1 MKLKKLTNKELDV
14 LRVLWDAEDPLLAS
28 EIYKI
33 DPSLNSNTVQAAL
46 RNLTKKGY
54 IKVADIVYSG
64 TVLSRRYTPIVTQ
77 PEYVKMFFPA
87 TPEEKLTF
95 MEGFIKD
102 IEDLDELNSVQKL
115 LDRKKADPRSR
126 RNNYDYYFLY
136 EYKSGCALVFCR
148 CCIRFLSYP
157 SQT

>member
-115 LDRKKADPRSR
+115 LDRKKAE
-126 RNNYDYYFLY
+126 L
-136 EYKSGCALVFCR
+136 EG
-148 CCIRFLSYP
+148 
-157 SQT
+157 

>member
-14 LRVLWDAEDPLLAS
+14 LRVLWDSEDPLLAS

-87 TPEEKLTF
+87 TAEEKLIF
-95 MEGFIKD
+95 MEGFIQD
-102 IEDLDELNSVQKL
+102 IESQEELDKVQKL
-115 LDRKKADPRSR
+115 LDDKKAEL
-126 RNNYDYYFLY
+126 N
-136 EYKSGCALVFCR
+136 K
-148 CCIRFLSYP
+148 
-157 SQT
+157 

>member
-1 MKLKKLTNKELDV
+1 MKLKKLTNTELDV
-14 LRVLWDAEDPLLAS
+14 LRVLWDSEDPLLAS

-87 TPEEKLTF
+87 TPEEKVTF

-102 IEDLDELNSVQKL
+102 IDDISELEAIQKL
-115 LDRKKADPRSR
+115 IDQKKAELED
-126 RNNYDYYFLY
+126 
-136 EYKSGCALVFCR
+136 
-148 CCIRFLSYP
+148 
-157 SQT
+157 

>member
-14 LRVLWDAEDPLLAS
+14 LRVLWDSEDPLLAS

-87 TPEEKLTF
+87 TPEEKVTC

-102 IEDLDELNSVQKL
+102 IDDISELEAIQKL
-115 LDRKKADPRSR
+115 IDQKKADLE
-126 RNNYDYYFLY
+126 D
-136 EYKSGCALVFCR
+136 
-148 CCIRFLSYP
+148 
-157 SQT
+157 

>member
-14 LRVLWDAEDPLLAS
+14 LRVLWDSEDPLLAS

-64 TVLSRRYTPIVTQ
+64 TVLSRRYSPVVTQ

-87 TPEEKLTF
+87 TPEEKDALL
-95 MEGFIKD
+95 EGFIMD
-102 IEDLDELNSVQKL
+102 IDETSELDSIQKMIDNRRAEL
-115 LDRKKADPRSR
+115 KA
-126 RNNYDYYFLY
+126 
-136 EYKSGCALVFCR
+136 
-148 CCIRFLSYP
+148 
-157 SQT
+157 

>member
-14 LRVLWDAEDPLLAS
+14 LRVLWDSEDPLLAS

-87 TPEEKLTF
+87 TPEEKVTF

-102 IEDLDELNSVQKL
+102 IDDISELEAIQKL
-115 LDRKKADPRSR
+115 IDQKKAELED
-126 RNNYDYYFLY
+126 
-136 EYKSGCALVFCR
+136 
-148 CCIRFLSYP
+148 
-157 SQT
+157 

>member
-14 LRVLWDAEDPLLAS
+14 LRVLWDSEDPLLAS
-28 EIYKI
+28 EISKI

-87 TPEEKLTF
+87 TPEEKVTF

-102 IEDLDELNSVQKL
+102 IDDISELEAIQKL
-115 LDRKKADPRSR
+115 IDQKKAELED
-126 RNNYDYYFLY
+126 
-136 EYKSGCALVFCR
+136 
-148 CCIRFLSYP
+148 
-157 SQT
+157 

>member
-14 LRVLWDAEDPLLAS
+14 LRVLWDSEDPLLAS

-77 PEYVKMFFPA
+77 PEYVKIFFPA
-87 TPEEKLTF
+87 TPEEKVTF

-102 IEDLDELNSVQKL
+102 IDDISELEAIQKL
-115 LDRKKADPRSR
+115 IDQKKAELED
-126 RNNYDYYFLY
+126 
-136 EYKSGCALVFCR
+136 
-148 CCIRFLSYP
+148 
-157 SQT
+157 

>member
-14 LRVLWDAEDPLLAS
+14 LRVLWDSEDPLLAS

-87 TPEEKLTF
+87 TTEEKLIF
-95 MEGFIKD
+95 LEGFIQD
-102 IEDLDELNSVQKL
+102 IETQEELDRVQNL
-115 LDRKKADPRSR
+115 LDKKKAELD
-126 RNNYDYYFLY
+126 
-136 EYKSGCALVFCR
+136 K
-148 CCIRFLSYP
+148 
-157 SQT
+157 

>member
-14 LRVLWDAEDPLLAS
+14 LRVLWDSEDPLLAS

-64 TVLSRRYTPIVTQ
+64 TLLSRRYTPIVTQ

-87 TPEEKLTF
+87 TPEEKVTF

-102 IEDLDELNSVQKL
+102 IDDISELEAIQKL
-115 LDRKKADPRSR
+115 IDQKKAELED
-126 RNNYDYYFLY
+126 
-136 EYKSGCALVFCR
+136 
-148 CCIRFLSYP
+148 
-157 SQT
+157 